1 MGQHEGKSFDMILMQ
16 QLDFDSILILIQY
29 VPFLEVF
36 DIIAC
41 MEMDVNSRKFEV
53 LQLARQY

>member
-1 MGQHEGKSFDMILMQ
+1 MILMQ

-41 MEMDVNSRKFEV
+41 SEMDVNSRKFEV